1 MPQPHSTTYS
11 AIRTSVHRTPLSA
24 AEAIT
29 QVHKIIEES
38 SAFNHCF
45 VVAECAE
52 KISIQHLNQ
61 TGEVRIIHSAGVT
74 FNFVSFEYRSSD
86 FSFVRRLKQALI
98 GPLQLSEPIKGS
110 LGEPRMFQSLGKF
123 VQFIP
128 KFFHTG
134 FIVTES
140 AIESARR
147 CEFDNYEDIIP
158 EFEIFLKIRDNIN
171 GKKWDPEITPER
183 INNYQMVRSDQRLIL
198 HRGVK
203 VKLSR
208 YFEIPCP
215 HENATL
221 RIYFKWDLK
230 SKKHLIGWLERVR
243 QS

>member
-1 MPQPHSTTYS
+1 MPHPHSTTHS
-11 AIRTSVHRTPLSA
+11 AIRTTVHRTPLSA
-24 AEAIT
+24 SEAIALIN
-29 QVHKIIEES
+29 QVIQES
-38 SAFNHCF
+38 PAFNHCF
-45 VVAECAE
+45 IVTECAE

-61 TGEVRIIHSAGVT
+61 TGEVRIIHSPGVT
-74 FNFVSFEYRSSD
+74 FNFISFEYRSSD
-86 FSFVRRLKQALI
+86 FPFVRRLKQELVA
-98 GPLQLSEPIKGS
+98 PLKLSEPIKGS
-110 LGEPRMFQSLGKF
+110 MGEPRMFQSLGKF

-158 EFEIFLKIRDNIN
+158 EFEIFVKIRDNIN

-183 INNYQMVRSDQRLIL
+183 ITNYQMVRRDQRVIL

-208 YFEIPCP
+208 YFEIACP
-215 HENATL
+215 SENAAL
-221 RIYFKWDLK
+221 RIYFKWEPK
-230 SKKHLIGWLERVR
+230 SQKHLIGWLERVR